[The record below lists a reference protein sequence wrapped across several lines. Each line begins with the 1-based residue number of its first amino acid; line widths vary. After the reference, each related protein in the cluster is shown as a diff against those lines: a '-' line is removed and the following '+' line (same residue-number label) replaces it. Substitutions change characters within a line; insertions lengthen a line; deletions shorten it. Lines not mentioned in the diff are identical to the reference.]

1 MQNIHGE
8 KIKTSG
14 EQGAHEWRLKN
25 DLNMNKGNDTKEA
38 KLNARHRRE
47 MTTPQKTKTKN
58 WKRESFETGI
68 HRDYNN
74 T

>member
-1 MQNIHGE
+1 
-8 KIKTSG
+8 
-14 EQGAHEWRLKN
+14 
-25 DLNMNKGNDTKEA
+25 MNKGNDTKEA

-58 WKRESFETGI
+58 WKRESFETKI
-68 HRDYNN
+68 RRDYNN